1 MLSQELNEKFTLHS
15 RVVKH
20 KMQYVLQFPTVD
32 ANKIHDIIKDTVI
45 DSMKY
50 KIPLRKAPKF
60 KFILRS

>member
-1 MLSQELNEKFTLHS
+1 VLSQELNEKFILHS

-50 KIPLRKAPKF
+50 KIPRK
-60 KFILRS
+60 I